1 MQVSLSAPKGKPP
14 CQRSHAIEYDDAGV
28 SPAPLIRRRRHG
40 FDALVGQRGGA
51 ARWRA
56 ESEEVRPLMERA
68 DPLSEYRNIQ
78 EWMERQ
84 QRQGLLGRV
93 PSIGRWTP
101 QLDVLEGENDY
112 RIQLALPGVRPADV
126 QITVE
131 QSVVTVSGE
140 LHQSAPD
147 SGTRYLHQ
155 EQVGGHFTRSIAL
168 PGMVDADQTSAHY
181 EHGIMTITLPKH
193 AATRPRRIT
202 VQTGGDKPPV
212 EGQSVGSEPAA
223 PPPV

>member
-1 MQVSLSAPKGKPP
+1 MD
-14 CQRSHAIEYDDAGV
+14 RS
-28 SPAPLIRRRRHG
+28 
-40 FDALVGQRGGA
+40 
-51 ARWRA
+51 
-56 ESEEVRPLMERA
+56 
-68 DPLSEYRNIQ
+68 DPLSEFRTIQ
-78 EWMERQ
+78 EWLERQ
-84 QRQGLLGRV
+84 QRQALQGGV

-101 QLDVLEGENDY
+101 RLDVLEGENDY
-112 RIQLALPGVRPADV
+112 RIQLALPGVRPEDV

-140 LHQSAPD
+140 LHQQIPE
-147 SGTRYLHQ
+147 SGARYLHQ

-202 VQTGGDKPPV
+202 VQTTGEKQTVEAKTVGGRAV
-212 EGQSVGSEPAA
+212 
-223 PPPV
+223 PPPPAPQGSTNPAKQ